1 MATELL
7 ALSLQ
12 AKGISQMGKTVLNP
26 VGQVRN
32 FLSGT
37 FMVGA
42 NGNLPRTT
50 ELGEAFDVVFK
61 KASALSDEESDRFF
75 SMIEDL
81 GLVDENLA
89 INEMK
94 LLLKEQYGEK
104 ICENCNQYKLS
115 Y

>member
-1 MATELL
+1 
-7 ALSLQ
+7 
-12 AKGISQMGKTVLNP
+12 
-26 VGQVRN
+26 
-32 FLSGT
+32 
-37 FMVGA
+37 MVGA

-75 SMIEDL
+75 SMIGDL

-94 LLLKEQYGEK
+94 LLLREQYGK
-104 ICENCNQYKLS
+104 NLRKNCNQYKLS